1 MKTLQINEKNAK
13 RLYKTASEEFKQTL
27 EDTFG
32 KDFFTGKITNRI
44 KTYEDACDELGIE
57 PVDIQVMKSVGFT
70 DDEITY
76 RKIKTITEVLNEGWK
91 PNWSNRDQKKWIP
104 YFNTLSPSGFAF
116 DDTYYCYT
124 YPYAGNASRLCFQSE
139 ELAIYAG
146 KQFLDIWKDLILN

>member
-32 KDFFTGKITNRI
+32 KDFFTGKIADRI
-44 KTYEDACDELGIE
+44 KTYKDACDELCLE

-104 YFNTLSPSGFAF
+104 YFNTLSPLGFAF
-116 DDTYYCYT
+116 DG
-124 YPYAGNASRLCFQSE
+124 AGYDCARPNAGGASRLCFQSE

-146 KQFLDIWKDLILN
+146 KQFTELYKNFIL